1 MKHQSYNAK
10 STLEKQLSY
19 INGAYVANQSGETF
33 TTRYPGDEHVICEVE
48 VAGQPEID
56 AAVAAAS
63 EAYEAWSNT
72 PAVERG
78 NILRRAA
85 ALLRERNQMLAEL
98 ETLDTGKPIAE
109 TSAVDIISGAE
120 VIEFFAGAAQSIQ
133 GHHIDLPPEAFAIMR
148 REPIGVCAGIG
159 AWNYPMQIAM
169 WKSGPALAC
178 GNTMVYKPA
187 EQTPLTAN
195 LLAEIYTEAGLPPGV
210 FNVVQGARDTGSALI
225 SHPGVAK
232 VTLTGSVETGKIV
245 MAHSA
250 QDLKKVTLE
259 LGGKSPV
266 IIFDDANLENAINGA
281 LAANFYS
288 SGQVCSNGTRV
299 FVHEDIYE
307 EFIKRIAERTSAIKL
322 GDPFDPETQ
331 MGPLVTREH
340 FEKVVSY
347 MQAGRDSGA
356 RHICGGDTPTALADG
371 CYVTPAIFADCADDM
386 SIVTDE
392 VFGPLMSVLSF
403 SSEEEVLKRAN
414 STKFGLS
421 GAVFTKDFSRA
432 HRVANKIQAGIVW
445 INEYNITPA
454 EIPFGGYKQSGIG
467 RENGLQ
473 AIEHYT
479 QIKTIYANLGDIPAP
494 Y

>member
-266 IIFDDANLENAINGA
+266 IIFDDANLDNAINGA

-299 FVHEDIYE
+299 FVHENIYE

-347 MQAGRDSGA
+347 MQAGRDSSA

-371 CYVTPAIFADCADDM
+371 CYVTPAIFADCTDDM

-403 SSEEEVLKRAN
+403 
-414 STKFGLS
+414 
-421 GAVFTKDFSRA
+421 
-432 HRVANKIQAGIVW
+432 
-445 INEYNITPA
+445 
-454 EIPFGGYKQSGIG
+454 
-467 RENGLQ
+467 
-473 AIEHYT
+473 
-479 QIKTIYANLGDIPAP
+479 
-494 Y
+494 